1 VGALLGTKI
10 VLNELIA
17 YLSMARLSPGAL
29 SNHSRLIMTYAL
41 CGSAN
46 FGSLGIMI
54 GGMGAMAA
62 DRRGEI
68 VALGLQS
75 VVAGILTTCLT
86 AALVRLL
93 V

>member
-1 VGALLGTKI
+1 MCTKI

-17 YLSMARLSPGAL
+17 YLLIGRLSQGAL
-29 SNHSRLIMTYAL
+29 SDHSRLIMTYTL

-54 GGMGAMAA
+54 GGVGAMAP

-75 VVAGILTTCLT
+75 IVAGFLTICLT
-86 AALVRLL
+86 AALVGLL

>member
-1 VGALLGTKI
+1 LGTKI

-17 YLSMARLSPGAL
+17 YLSIARLSPGAL
-29 SNHSRLIMTYAL
+29 SDHSRLIITYTL

-54 GGMGAMAA
+54 DGMGAMVP

-68 VALGLQS
+68 VALGLQLI
-75 VVAGILTTCLT
+75 VAGILTTCLT
-86 AALVRLL
+86 AALVGLL

>member
-1 VGALLGTKI
+1 MGTKI

-17 YLSMARLSPGAL
+17 YLSIARLSPGAL
-29 SNHSRLIMTYAL
+29 SDHSRLIMTYTL

-54 GGMGAMAA
+54 GGMGEMAP

-75 VVAGILTTCLT
+75 IVAGILTICLT
-86 AALVRLL
+86 AALVGLL